1 MSQRPHP
8 AVVGRCPPP
17 SRAERTSTHG
27 CSEGLDSSHQPLAL
41 LRRPPDARPHGTGAA
56 PELQDP
62 CRGCPLPSTRQ
73 KVMGPVQ
80 HFLACTT
87 RRCALLPERPTRA
100 VEGPRRTHAAQAPAP
115 QRPAKRSA
123 STRKATPCAAIMTS
137 GARRHRVARWPLS
150 PRHCAARQPRPAE
163 RRSPRHGARH
173 QSRHTRCRTARKR
186 AQARPP
192 CRARHQGHRDQ
203 TCTSSTY
210 PQARYRPDYSR
221 EYESPQK
228 QDRSHEGLYTP
239 WVGPHDNEL
248 NHLPS
253 TCFVLPRRPCD
264 HGDMRRPLPSGR
276 HLQQQERHQRDE
288 RRLQYFLNPSPVRT

>member
-1 MSQRPHP
+1 MGRGTK
-8 AVVGRCPPP
+8 VGTRDAALRA
-17 SRAERTSTHG
+17 SARKQDRHAER
-27 CSEGLDSSHQPLAL
+27 
-41 LRRPPDARPHGTGAA
+41 GTK
-56 PELQDP
+56 D
-62 CRGCPLPSTRQ
+62 
-73 KVMGPVQ
+73 
-80 HFLACTT
+80 
-87 RRCALLPERPTRA
+87 
-100 VEGPRRTHAAQAPAP
+100 
-115 QRPAKRSA
+115 
-123 STRKATPCAAIMTS
+123 
-137 GARRHRVARWPLS
+137 
-150 PRHCAARQPRPAE
+150 
-163 RRSPRHGARH
+163 
-173 QSRHTRCRTARKR
+173 
-186 AQARPP
+186 
-192 CRARHQGHRDQ
+192 RDQ

-288 RRLQYFLNPSPVRT
+288 RRLQYFLNPSTVRTSLRHRHDTGVLPLDRHLAAPRPPSTR